1 MSKTRRSV
9 EFKNSSR
16 VIDMDEAREKRQAKR
31 RSQQEALEKKQ
42 ARKRREPETRG
53 KRAIRRKR
61 NRNRL
66 MAALLILLV
75 IVFLA
80 GWGFKVVSLVKEKHQ
95 VEAQQQALQQ
105 QKEELEQELAN
116 AGDKVPLED
125 IAREKLRLIK
135 PGEILYMFPSDFG
148 GSGNGADDNGEN

>member
-80 GWGFKVVSLVKEKHQ
+80 GWGFKVVSLVK
-95 VEAQQQALQQ
+95 
-105 QKEELEQELAN
+105 
-116 AGDKVPLED
+116 
-125 IAREKLRLIK
+125 
-135 PGEILYMFPSDFG
+135 
-148 GSGNGADDNGEN
+148 